1 MVWLLPSSSYARYSQ
16 DLGWISGPLCDM
28 KKVNLTGLHAVWF
41 HLYNILQ
48 TIKLKNR
55 SVVARGQECRE
66 QRCWWLW
73 KCSRGDPCDAS
84 KFAQAFFFWN
94 FPTCNWPSLLF
105 FFFNWN
111 TFDLQHCVHFW
122 HTGKWFSHIYIYVFF
137 FLFFLIMVYY
147 SILNIV
153 PCAKQ

>member
-55 SVVARGQECRE
+55 SVLPGVRSAG
-66 QRCWWLW
+66 
-73 KCSRGDPCDAS
+73 SRGVGGYGSA
-84 KFAQAFFFWN
+84 AEG
-94 FPTCNWPSLLF
+94 TLVMLPSLHRLFSSETFPHATDLLCSF
-105 FFFNWN
+105 FFF
-111 TFDLQHCVHFW
+111 LIEIHL
-122 HTGKWFSHIYIYVFF
+122 IY
-137 FLFFLIMVYY
+137 
-147 SILNIV
+147 NIV
-153 PCAKQ
+153 FISGVQESDSVIYTYMYSFSYSFSLWFITGYRI

>member
-73 KCSRGDPCDAS
+73 KCSRGDPRDAS

-105 FFFNWN
+105 FFF
-111 TFDLQHCVHFW
+111 LIEIHL
-122 HTGKWFSHIYIYVFF
+122 IY
-137 FLFFLIMVYY
+137 
-147 SILNIV
+147 NIV
-153 PCAKQ
+153 FISGVQESDSVIYTYMYSFSYSFSLWFITGYRI